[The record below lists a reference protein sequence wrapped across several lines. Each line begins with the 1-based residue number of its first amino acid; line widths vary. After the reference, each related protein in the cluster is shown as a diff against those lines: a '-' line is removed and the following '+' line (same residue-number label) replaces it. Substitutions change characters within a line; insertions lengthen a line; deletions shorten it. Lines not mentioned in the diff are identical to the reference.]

1 MNLIERLSLKHSIFL
16 APMAGVSTPE
26 LAAEVSNA
34 GALGSLGLGANTVEQ
49 AREQILKTQQLT
61 RQPFQL
67 NFFCHRSKILD
78 QDTAQEWIEYLEPHF
93 RKFDASAPSE
103 LKNIYPSFKDSDDY
117 LNLVLETCPAAVSFH
132 FGIPHPHQ
140 IEALKKAK
148 ILTMVSAT
156 NLAEA
161 KAIAEAGIDVI
172 IAQGVEAGGHRGCFN
187 PHRDSAIK
195 TTDLVRLILQYL
207 DLPVVA
213 AGGIMNG
220 RQAQQCLALG
230 AQAVQLGTAFVQCPS
245 SNANAAYREA
255 LFNRPL
261 TQITSTISGRPAR
274 GLINAWHTEVDLV
287 QRPSLPAYPYVYDI
301 AKQLHQIASK
311 QGHYE
316 YGAFWAGSNA
326 AQIRQLNAVDLINL
340 LNLEIN
346 QATHSNSD

>member
-1 MNLIERLSLKHSIFL
+1 
-16 APMAGVSTPE
+16 
-26 LAAEVSNA
+26 
-34 GALGSLGLGANTVEQ
+34 
-49 AREQILKTQQLT
+49 
-61 RQPFQL
+61 
-67 NFFCHRSKILD
+67 
-78 QDTAQEWIEYLEPHF
+78 
-93 RKFDASAPSE
+93 
-103 LKNIYPSFKDSDDY
+103 
-117 LNLVLETCPAAVSFH
+117 
-132 FGIPHPHQ
+132 
-140 IEALKKAK
+140 
-148 ILTMVSAT
+148 MVSAT

-316 YGAFWAGSNA
+316 YGAFWAGSNV

-346 QATHSNSD
+346 QATHSNLD

>member
-49 AREQILKTQQLT
+49 ARKQILKTQQLT

-93 RKFDASAPSE
+93 RKFDASAPHE